1 MKHKEKTKQAKNTPV
16 RPMKNS
22 RTALVID
29 IALRIA
35 VLLILIRACF
45 RLDFQSVFYC
55 VLTLAL
61 LILPSVFEHNF
72 GVDLP
77 SGLEIIISLF
87 IFAAEILGELGCYY
101 VRYTFWDTM
110 LHTVNGFVCAAF
122 GFALLDIINRN
133 PKIKF
138 QLSPFYLSVVAFCFS
153 MTIGVLW
160 EFFEFG
166 CDMLL
171 KTDMQKDTIVHLISS
186 VKLDATNSNTP
197 VVISGITDAVVNG
210 KSLGLGGYLD
220 IGLIDTMKDLMVNF
234 IGALVFSIVGY
245 FYIKNQGGSKFAGKF
260 IPVLFESELPQQEEK
275 TNETNKTSKT
285 KNESDSGRPSD
296 FDACRLR
303 YDAKERRTDYN
314 GADEGSARIDQHRG
328 TFRPDRNGNGKPDA
342 GK

>member
-1 MKHKEKTKQAKNTPV
+1 MKRAKKTENAKKAASLPL
-16 RPMKNS
+16 KNS
-22 RTALVID
+22 RPALIID
-29 IALRIA
+29 IALRVA

-87 IFAAEILGELGCYY
+87 IFAAEILGELNCYY

-133 PKIKF
+133 PRIKF
-138 QLSPFYLSVVAFCFS
+138 QLSPFYLAVVAFCFS

-166 CDMLL
+166 CDILL
-171 KTDMQKDTIVHLISS
+171 KSDMQKDTIVHAISS
-186 VKLDATNSNTP
+186 VKLDPTNSNTP
-197 VVISGITDAVVNG
+197 VIISEITDATVNG
-210 KSLGLGGYLD
+210 ESLGLGGYLD
-220 IGLIDTMKDLMVNF
+220 IGLIDTMKDLLVNF
-234 IGALVFSIVGY
+234 IGALVFSFVGY
-245 FYIKNQGGSKFAGKF
+245 FYIKNKGGSKFAGKF
-260 IPVLFESELPQQEEK
+260 IPVLIEEESSEYIEDSKQEGTTHE
-275 TNETNKTSKT
+275 EMDQ
-285 KNESDSGRPSD
+285 SDTGQPADSDAGSLRPDTGKAGRD
-296 FDACRLR
+296 RDNT
-303 YDAKERRTDYN
+303 DHRRE
-314 GADEGSARIDQHRG
+314 GAD
-328 TFRPDRNGNGKPDA
+328 
-342 GK
+342 

>member
-1 MKHKEKTKQAKNTPV
+1 MKGKRKTKQIKNTPI
-16 RPMKNS
+16 RPVKNS
-22 RTALVID
+22 RTALIID
-29 IALRIA
+29 VALRIA

-61 LILPSVFEHNF
+61 LILPSIFEHNF

-77 SGLEIIISLF
+77 SGLEIVISLF
-87 IFAAEILGELGCYY
+87 IFAAEILGELNCYY

-138 QLSPFYLSVVAFCFS
+138 ELSPFYLAVVAFCFS

-171 KTDMQKDTIVHLISS
+171 KTDMQKDTIVHVISS
-186 VKLDATNSNTP
+186 VKLDTTNSNIP
-197 VVISGITDAVVNG
+197 VVISGITDTVVNG
-210 KSLGLGGYLD
+210 ESLGVGGYLD

-234 IGALVFSIVGY
+234 VGALVFSIVGY
-245 FYIKNQGGSKFAGKF
+245 FYIKNKGGSKFAKEF
-260 IPVLFESELPQQEEK
+260 IPVLIEESPKQEEK
-275 TNETNKTSKT
+275 SDEEVDMLDSSRTT
-285 KNESDSGRPSD
+285 ESG
-296 FDACRLR
+296 AGRLR
-303 YDAKERRTDYN
+303 RNARETDTDYDAT
-314 GADEGSARIDQHRG
+314 
-328 TFRPDRNGNGKPDA
+328 DA
-342 GK
+342 GRNHFNKYRSTLRSDRDGTGQSDAEK